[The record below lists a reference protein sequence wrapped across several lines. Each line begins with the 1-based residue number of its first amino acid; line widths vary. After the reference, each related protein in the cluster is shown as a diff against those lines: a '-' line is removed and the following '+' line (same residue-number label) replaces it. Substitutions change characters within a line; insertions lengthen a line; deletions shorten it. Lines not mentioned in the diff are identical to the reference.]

1 MRPRILWDLCVADYF
16 PLRPTIRSEN
26 TRRQY
31 KIALA
36 SFGAQLGRDA
46 TLADLTDDALTRWL
60 TWLLRL
66 EPPLSVNTIRER
78 IGRVQT
84 LWSWLAKRGVLRKW
98 PTVIKP
104 PPVDPLPQALTE
116 EQLRRLFASAAE
128 ERGKIGGVP
137 ADLWWRSFLGFVW
150 NTGERKGAALCVRCE
165 WLRLNEP
172 TPSVSIPPG
181 VRKGGRKWGV
191 YVLWPELVPLLKT
204 CLAATPP
211 RELVWPWDRCE
222 GSYYTS
228 YNRILRDAEIPVS
241 RKTKTHGLRVS
252 HATWLKVA
260 GGDPTAQLMH
270 GDSATTQRHYL
281 DPRLTQQ
288 PQPKLF
294 VPW

>member
-1 MRPRILWDLCVADYF
+1 MSLKNLWEICVRDYF
-16 PLRPTIRSEN
+16 PLRPSIRCDN

-31 KIALA
+31 KIAIE
-36 SFGAQLGRDA
+36 SFAVQLGHDA
-46 TLADLTDDALTRWL
+46 TLTDLTDDSLTRWM
-60 TWLLRL
+60 TWLLDL
-66 EPPLSVNTIRER
+66 QPPLSINTVRER
-78 IGRVQT
+78 VGRVQT
-84 LWSWLAKRGVLRKW
+84 LWAWLARRGVVRKW
-98 PTVIKP
+98 PTLIKP
-104 PPVDPLPQALTE
+104 PPADPLPTALTE
-116 EQLRRLFASAAE
+116 DQLRRLFASAAK
-128 ERGKIGGVP
+128 ERGRVGGVP

-150 NTGERKGAALCVRCE
+150 NTSERKSAVLAVQCT
-165 WLRLNEP
+165 WLDMTRGLV
-172 TPSVSIPPG
+172 TIPPN

-191 YVLWPELVPLLKT
+191 YQLWPELLPLIQD
-204 CLAATPP
+204 CLASTPP